1 MKTHDGAKHDIDSAL
16 EPQDGQCVTT
26 IDSAQPGYPRSMPA
40 NECS

>member
-1 MKTHDGAKHDIDSAL
+1 MKMHDGVKRDIDSAL

-26 IDSAQPGYPRSMPA
+26 IHSAQRGYARPMPA